1 MFTIYPAASRFSFD
15 KGWLRGS
22 HSFSFAEYQDE
33 NNTAFGPMRVCND
46 DVIAPGRGFGA
57 HPHSDMEIVSIVL
70 YGELRHE
77 DNHGHVAVT
86 RFGGIQRMSAGHGII
101 HTEHNASQT
110 EDVSL
115 LQLWF
120 SPHTRGLKPSYEAT
134 AFNPERLHGQLL
146 PVVAGKRVPGTEGE
160 IAAINQDLTIY
171 LSKLQPGEQVEFTQ
185 AEGRRVFLF
194 IIEGSLR
201 VNGEHILQGR
211 DSARIEQE
219 PKLSLKAEDSVF
231 YMLIDLP

>member
-46 DVIAPGRGFGA
+46 DVITPGRGFGA

-77 DNHGHVAVT
+77 DNRGHVAVT
-86 RFGGIQRMSAGHGII
+86 RFGGIQRMSAAHGII

-120 SPHTRGLKPSYEAT
+120 SPHTRGLKPSYE
-134 AFNPERLHGQLL
+134 
-146 PVVAGKRVPGTEGE
+146 
-160 IAAINQDLTIY
+160 IAQRSI
-171 LSKLQPGEQVEFTQ
+171 LSVCTVSFC
-185 AEGRRVFLF
+185 
-194 IIEGSLR
+194 
-201 VNGEHILQGR
+201 
-211 DSARIEQE
+211 
-219 PKLSLKAEDSVF
+219 LSLPENVYRAQRVKLLQSTR
-231 YMLIDLP
+231 I

>member
-15 KGWLRGS
+15 KGWLRGV
-22 HSFSFAEYQDE
+22 
-33 NNTAFGPMRVCND
+33 TAFHSRSIRMRTIQRLVLCVSVMTMSSHRD
-46 DVIAPGRGFGA
+46 GALGA

-77 DNHGHVAVT
+77 DNRGHVAVT

-171 LSKLQPGEQVEFTQ
+171 LSKFPAWRASRIHT
-185 AEGRRVFLF
+185 GR
-194 IIEGSLR
+194 G
-201 VNGEHILQGR
+201 
-211 DSARIEQE
+211 SARVPIRHRRLAACER
-219 PKLSLKAEDSVF
+219 
-231 YMLIDLP
+231 

>member
-22 HSFSFAEYQDE
+22 YSFSFAEYQDE
-33 NNTAFGPMRVCND
+33 DNTAFGSMRVCND

-77 DNHGHVAVT
+77 DNRGHVAVT
-86 RFGGIQRMSAGHGII
+86 RFGGIQRMSAGRGII

-120 SPHTRGLKPSYEAT
+120 SPNTRGLEPSYEAT
-134 AFNPERLHGQLL
+134 AFDPERLHGQLL

-160 IAAINQDLTIY
+160 IAAIHQDLTIY
-171 LSKLQPGEQVEFTQ
+171 LSKLQPGERVEFVQ

-201 VNGEHILQGR
+201 VNNEHHLQGR

-219 PKLSLKAEDSVF
+219 SELSLEAQEPVF

>member
-1 MFTIYPAASRFSFD
+1 MIKIVPAASRFSFD

-33 NNTAFGPMRVCND
+33 NNTEFGPMRVCND

-77 DNHGHVAVT
+77 DNRGHVAVT
-86 RFGGIQRMSAGHGII
+86 NFGGIQRMSAGSGII
-101 HTEHNASQT
+101 HTEHNASQA

-120 SPHTRGLKPSYEAT
+120 SPHTRGLEPSYEAT
-134 AFNPERLHGQLL
+134 AFNPESLHGRLL
-146 PVVAGKRVPGTEGE
+146 PVVSGERIPGTEGE
-160 IAAINQDLTIY
+160 VATIHQDLTIY
-171 LSKLQPGEQVEFTQ
+171 LSKLQPGERVEFTQ
-185 AEGRRVFLF
+185 DEGRRVFLF
-194 IIEGSLR
+194 VIEGTLH
-201 VNGEHILQGR
+201 VNGEHILGGR
-211 DSARIEQE
+211 DSARVEQE
-219 PKLSLKAEDSVF
+219 LHLSLEAQEPVF